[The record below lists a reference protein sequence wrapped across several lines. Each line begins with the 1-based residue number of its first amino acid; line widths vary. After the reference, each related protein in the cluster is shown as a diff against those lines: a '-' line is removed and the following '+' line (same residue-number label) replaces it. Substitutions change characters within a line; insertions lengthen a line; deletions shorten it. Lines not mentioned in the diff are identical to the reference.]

1 VRLDILKTDGFIESV
16 NESMQQ
22 YALLH
27 LDQLSE
33 WVSHLPII
41 DFYYKFSTNYAS
53 THFLLFGVYYQHQ
66 PATLLDRLLKVIGA
80 PGLVADHLSKLACV

>member
-1 VRLDILKTDGFIESV
+1 VRLDILKTDGTIESV

-27 LDQLSE
+27 LDQLFE

-41 DFYYKFSTNYAS
+41 DFYCFFSTNETFTYLV
-53 THFLLFGVYYQHQ
+53 FYEYQ
-66 PATLLDRLLKVIGA
+66 PAALVDLLLPMIA
-80 PGLVADHLSKLACV
+80 TPPLVADHFFKLACV